1 MSLSQLV
8 SVQCP
13 FSLSSVSGAQM
24 VSAFSALFVIP
35 ASVAEVV
42 LFLLLFRELV
52 APLSP

>member
-13 FSLSSVSGAQM
+13 FSLSRVSGARM
-24 VSAFSALFVIP
+24 VSALSALFAIP
-35 ASVAEVV
+35 ASVAEVF